1 MFKSFTTLPS
11 LTIKAGGWS
20 LERNNR
26 RATTVFSQENGVAC
40 IKITF
45 KAPGK
50 RGNRYVA
57 NLVRM
62 LESGSRYKFRLFSPA
77 GATLNTLTVNGVAGA
92 TLAATVAAINADAT
106 ISLYVTATLINDST
120 QAFNSNV
127 NISNGQTL
135 RGGR

>member
-11 LTIKAGGWS
+11 PTLKTGKRS

-50 RGNRYVA
+50 RGNKYIA

-62 LESGSRYKFRLFSPA
+62 LGSGARYKFRLYSPA
-77 GATLNTLTVNGVAGA
+77 EAALNTLTVNGVAGA

-106 ISLYVTATLINDST
+106 LSLYVTATLINDST

-127 NISNGQTL
+127 NIGNGQTL

>member
-1 MFKSFTTLPS
+1 MFTSFSTIPS
-11 LTIKAGGWS
+11 ISGRAGGVV
-20 LERNNR
+20 
-26 RATTVFSQENGVAC
+26 RAKNMSIARTVFSQENGTRC
-40 IKITF
+40 ILITF
-45 KAPGK
+45 NSAGK
-50 RGNRYVA
+50 RGNGYVA

>member
-1 MFKSFTTLPS
+1 MFKALQTIISPSSRGGGYTRQRNTSTARTL
-11 LTIKAGGWS
+11 
-20 LERNNR
+20 
-26 RATTVFSQENGVAC
+26 FSQENGTLC
-40 IKITF
+40 ILITF
-45 KAPGK
+45 KSAGR
-50 RGNRYVA
+50 RGNGYVA

-106 ISLYVTATLINDST
+106 ISLYVIATLINDST

-127 NISNGQTL
+127 NINNGQTL
-135 RGGR
+135 HGGR